1 MSGWLK
7 GAGGGGIIPAMDSTF
22 LDRLPPA
29 YRPAAQA
36 ILAEYSARPD
46 VLAVL
51 LTGSVTRG
59 QAGATSD
66 LDVWV
71 LTGAAERIRRS
82 LIVDGVPVEVFYNSL
97 AWTERYL
104 AQVDVSAMNMVGYG
118 WPAYIRP
125 DAAGLVADLQ
135 ARARAAYEQ
144 GPPAPTADETG
155 RRRNLAIDTLL
166 DAEDVL
172 ESDSVAATLV
182 LNNALEQVLRWYYG
196 EHRAWMPKLKRL
208 PADLAARDP
217 ALAAAVR
224 AYLTAM
230 DAPARHAALLRVFDQ
245 VHPAGHGLD
254 QWCWESTPQ
263 PLSD

>member
-1 MSGWLK
+1 
-7 GAGGGGIIPAMDSTF
+7 MDPTF

-29 YRPAAQA
+29 YRRAAQA

-59 QAGATSD
+59 QAGPTSD

-71 LTGAAERIRRS
+71 LTDAPERIRRS
-82 LIVDGVPVEVFYNSL
+82 LIVDGVPVEVFFNSL

-104 AQVDVSAMNMVGYG
+104 AQGDVSAMNMVGYG
-118 WPAYIRP
+118 WPAYLRA
-125 DAAGLVADLQ
+125 DAAEPVADLQ

-144 GPPAPTADETG
+144 GPSAPTADETG

-166 DAEDVL
+166 DAQDTL
-172 ESDSVAATLV
+172 ESDPPVATLV
-182 LNNALEQVLRWYYG
+182 LNNALEQVLRWYYA
-196 EHRAWMPKLKRL
+196 ERQVWMPKLKRL
-208 PADLAARDP
+208 PADLDARDP

-230 DAPARHAALLRVFDQ
+230 DVPARYAALLRVYDE
-245 VHPAGHGLD
+245 VYPAGHGLE

-263 PLSD
+263 PFSE

>member
-1 MSGWLK
+1 
-7 GAGGGGIIPAMDSTF
+7 MDPTH

-29 YRPAAQA
+29 YRRAAQT

-59 QAGATSD
+59 QAGPMSD

-71 LTGAAERIRRS
+71 LTEAPARIRSS
-82 LIVDGVPVEVFYNSL
+82 LVVDGVPVEVFYNSP
-97 AWTERYL
+97 AWTARYL
-104 AQVDVSAMNMVGYG
+104 AQGDVSAMNMVGYG

-125 DAAGLVADLQ
+125 DAAAPVAELQ

-166 DAEDVL
+166 DAQDVL
-172 ESDSVAATLV
+172 ESDPLAATLV
-182 LNNALEQVLRWYYG
+182 LNNALEQVLRWYYA
-196 EHRAWMPKLKRL
+196 ERRAWMPKLKRL
-208 PADLAARDP
+208 PADLATRDQ
-217 ALAAAVR
+217 ALAGAVR
-224 AYLTAM
+224 SYLVAA
-230 DAPARHAALLRVFDQ
+230 DAPARHAALLGVFAL
-245 VHPAGHGLD
+245 VYPAGHGLD
-254 QWCWESTPQ
+254 QWCWESTPE
-263 PLSD
+263 PFSE